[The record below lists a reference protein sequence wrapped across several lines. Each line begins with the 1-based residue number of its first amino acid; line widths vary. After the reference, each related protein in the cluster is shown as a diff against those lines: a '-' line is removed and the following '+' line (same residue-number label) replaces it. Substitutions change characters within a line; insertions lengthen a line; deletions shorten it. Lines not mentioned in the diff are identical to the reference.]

1 MSGRKRAKH
10 VVDKAAAR
18 CRLEYPRRSS
28 GHEAKSSFEQDRC
41 GLPLIASLL
50 RYIDERSY
58 QRARLAGQEPS
69 ASIIVCPG
77 TVIVEYNDDGI
88 REGDVDSLCGFEGQE
103 EEEQEDATAELPP
116 SGRGIRMRAPSP
128 FFAHARQVSLQSGD
142 YAFSFRPWPLEPP
155 QAIDGDGTG
164 PVWEGE
170 EKEERSGNRSLPAHG
185 GDVTR
190 VTLLLREDGGIR
202 HANPPSSEDTSLGRQ
217 VELLEPNHLLFMR
230 QIRRMRIVFVL
241 EDQTPL
247 SERMFSVDA
256 LDEHL
261 HAVTATQRT
270 SDGLATHKSRY
281 FVVRTP
287 LQGTTATAVTTATS
301 CRDSSRPADCSE
313 VVLGF
318 PLDAGWVPAVESQS
332 QQQVYRF
339 FPLGNGG
346 FKFLLQCDLLTE
358 VILFHPDHGP
368 GLLDRIA
375 RAFVHASTLLQQ
387 NSTLAYVWPKYI
399 PSQDYVTGEP
409 WVGLAGRI
417 NEHLANPVGRMRA
430 KVLSGGG
437 ESMASTALER
447 CKRELM
453 FLYLTNRQ
461 RSVREDSQNI
471 TVLDQNLD
479 PVRPADQDVYLPG
492 RSRYSPEDLFRPV
505 TAGDG
510 SREGAPGFE
519 ASFLHPEIFNNGPER
534 PDASHPAWEQWLTN
548 TVGIRARI
556 RLISRAGDSPS
567 AAFAYV
573 AKYRHDGLLDILE
586 QCWRDE
592 GGLII
597 ASPQL
602 LNCVKQVPVPCL
614 SGFLHPLW
622 ETYLPLEDLQRRCL
636 QFIEPHEAFPFV
648 DLGGQTSAGDLANK
662 WSFLYTHLGVSRNN
676 DLGFLLDILS
686 YVQLANLNGMSA
698 SRCRSVIRL
707 YCELERRCAESMEPD
722 SLRDICRAYVEDIQ
736 GIMIPPDCGAT
747 STWTDAKHCVWG
759 PPSLQLMSRYQLS
772 HMYEHALQLSRA
784 ELDALSSFFRVT
796 LGVRCVGLQDLASEL
811 AALRDAGCRDLAR
824 VGRIY
829 ECLSVLLT
837 PEMEQET
844 RQLFESDPLTL
855 VAPNGEPRWLR
866 TSQCVWANPIGID
879 DRPAVGV
886 HYGPL
891 ESLFVRTLGVGLL
904 TIDMVYKQLLG
915 VENHKPPF
923 AELKS
928 GLWLLSSLLEMA
940 GPSSWPDATPLLQ
953 KPIFP
958 VRRPDGGTVAVSAD
972 TDFAIVDRKFLGQHF
987 ASQVKL
993 LDFSLEEV
1001 TLLKPLFT
1009 WAGFDQRYL
1018 SVCVSSMSFLGSD
1031 ATQYPISSLSRD
1043 LCHKAHVLVR
1053 YAGLLTPCPQ
1063 VGC

>member
-1 MSGRKRAKH
+1 M
-10 VVDKAAAR
+10 
-18 CRLEYPRRSS
+18 
-28 GHEAKSSFEQDRC
+28 
-41 GLPLIASLL
+41 GL
-50 RYIDERSY
+50 
-58 QRARLAGQEPS
+58 Q
-69 ASIIVCPG
+69 
-77 TVIVEYNDDGI
+77 
-88 REGDVDSLCGFEGQE
+88 
-103 EEEQEDATAELPP
+103 
-116 SGRGIRMRAPSP
+116 
-128 FFAHARQVSLQSGD
+128 
-142 YAFSFRPWPLEPP
+142 
-155 QAIDGDGTG
+155 
-164 PVWEGE
+164 
-170 EKEERSGNRSLPAHG
+170 
-185 GDVTR
+185 
-190 VTLLLREDGGIR
+190 
-202 HANPPSSEDTSLGRQ
+202 
-217 VELLEPNHLLFMR
+217 
-230 QIRRMRIVFVL
+230 
-241 EDQTPL
+241 
-247 SERMFSVDA
+247 
-256 LDEHL
+256 
-261 HAVTATQRT
+261 
-270 SDGLATHKSRY
+270 
-281 FVVRTP
+281 
-287 LQGTTATAVTTATS
+287 
-301 CRDSSRPADCSE
+301 
-313 VVLGF
+313 
-318 PLDAGWVPAVESQS
+318 
-332 QQQVYRF
+332 
-339 FPLGNGG
+339 
-346 FKFLLQCDLLTE
+346 FLLQCDLLTE